1 MLEDKVQKLSKR
13 LCGPNTPT
21 IQINI
26 TGKATTIK
34 PQSRNTLDPRENIH
48 VL

>member
-1 MLEDKVQKLSKR
+1 MLEDRVQKLSKR

-26 TGKATTIK
+26 TGRATTIK